1 MEQRLNESHLR
12 EIRVAKG
19 TENRVF
25 GKRAPQHVLI
35 FASGEKIRH
44 MTVRPWM
51 AALAFCFL
59 GVFAIGY
66 LGATSY
72 LVIRDDLI
80 GATMARQARMQYDYE
95 DRIAALRAQL
105 DRITSRQL
113 LDQQVVEQ
121 KVEKLLEQQNAL
133 FSRHGKLG
141 SLLNRAEESGLTAP
155 ETPAPTALQPPA
167 RERQASLSGGG
178 GGIQAIEKLLSGETS
193 AAPLQAPA
201 ALGYVP
207 LRENIADRADRV
219 FSKVTLSLKT
229 IENEQ
234 LAKIANLTTGASETA
249 DAIAAILKR
258 TGVEVASLDKAADPA
273 AEGVGGPYVAPQTNV
288 GAFDASLDELDAALS
303 RLENM
308 RETARDLPF
317 GNPAPGRPVTS
328 RYGNRIDPFLG
339 RLALHAGIDFQAS
352 TGDDVKSTGA
362 GKVIAAGPT
371 SGYGNMVEID
381 HGQGI
386 TTRYG
391 HMSRILVKEGDEV
404 AAGDVIG
411 RAGSTG
417 RSTGPHVH
425 YEVRRDGNPIDPAH
439 FLNAGMKLTTYL
451 N

>member
-1 MEQRLNESHLR
+1 M
-12 EIRVAKG
+12 AKG
-19 TENRVF
+19 TDNRVF

-35 FASGEKIRH
+35 LASGEKIRH

-51 AALAFCFL
+51 AALGFCFVA
-59 GVFAIGY
+59 VFAIGY
-66 LGATSY
+66 LAATSY

-80 GATMARQARMQYDYE
+80 GATMARQARMQHDYE
-95 DRIAALRAQL
+95 DRISALRAQL

-155 ETPAPTALQPPA
+155 DAAAPSALQPPA
-167 RERQASLSGGG
+167 KDKQASLSGGTG
-178 GGIQAIEKLLSGETS
+178 GLGAIEKLLSGENS
-193 AAPLQAPA
+193 AAPIEQTS

-219 FSKVTLSLKT
+219 FSKVTLSLKN
-229 IENEQ
+229 IEKEQ
-234 LAKIANLTTGASETA
+234 IAKISNLASGAADTA
-249 DAIAAILKR
+249 DAISAILRR
-258 TGVEVASLDKAADPA
+258 TGVDVASASKPQTEPD
-273 AEGVGGPYVAPQTNV
+273 GVGGPYVAPLANV
-288 GAFDASLDELDAALS
+288 GAFDASLDELDAQLS
-303 RLENM
+303 RLESV

-317 GNPAPGRPVTS
+317 GNPAPGHSITS

-339 RLALHAGIDFQAS
+339 RLALHAGIDFQAE
-352 TGDDVKSTGA
+352 TGQDVKATGA
-362 GKVIAAGPT
+362 GKVTIAGLSA
-371 SGYGNMVEID
+371 GYGNMVEID

-386 TTRYG
+386 STRYG
-391 HMSRILVKEGDEV
+391 HMSKILVKEGDTI
-404 AAGDVIG
+404 AAGDIIG

-425 YEVRRDGNPIDPAH
+425 YEVRRNGDPIDPIH